1 MNMTNSKQ
9 SGFTLIE
16 LVVVIVILG
25 ILAAVALP
33 RFINLQADARFASA
47 SALAGGLRSAAVLA
61 RAAYLV
67 AGNTAAT
74 TVSMEGNNV
83 DVTAGAGVNAGLPL
97 GTATGITLAMRS
109 IDGYTATYAAGVATY
124 TVTGAPS
131 TCAVTYTAP
140 AGTVAAPATVSL
152 C

>member
-1 MNMTNSKQ
+1 MNTTNTKQ

-47 SALAGGLRSAAVLA
+47 NALAGALRSAAVLS

-67 AGNTAAT
+67 AGNSAAT
-74 TVSMEGNNV
+74 TVLMEGLPV
-83 DVTAGAGVNAGLPL
+83 AVSSGTDANAGIPVS
-97 GTATGITLAMRS
+97 TALGITAAMRNL
-109 IDGYTATYAAGVATY
+109 DGYGTPTYTATTATY
-124 TVTGAPS
+124 PVLGAATCTVI
-131 TCAVTYTAP
+131 YTAP
-140 AGTVAAPATVSL
+140 AGTVAVAPLTS